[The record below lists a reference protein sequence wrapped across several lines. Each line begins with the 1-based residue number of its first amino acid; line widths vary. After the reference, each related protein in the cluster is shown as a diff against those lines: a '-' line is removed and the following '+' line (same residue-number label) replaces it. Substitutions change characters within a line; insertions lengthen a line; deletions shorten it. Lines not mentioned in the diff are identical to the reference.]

1 MTIKN
6 ILNFVDF
13 TIKFNQLKRTIFA
26 TGEDRLEND
35 SEHSFQ
41 LAMVAWYIISTK
53 KLKYNIDKVIQYAL
67 VHDLVEIYA
76 GDTFFYSDKA
86 SKEAKHKK
94 EIEARKKIE
103 KNFKEFEDLS
113 KLINDYEARKDPES
127 EFVYAL
133 DKILPVMNIYLD
145 EGRSWR
151 EHNIEFDMLVENK
164 KKVVINKD
172 VLEVWEELVKVVEEN
187 RTDLFGESEGK

>member
-41 LAMVAWYIISTK
+41 LAMVSWYIISTK
-53 KLKYNIDKVIQYAL
+53 RLKYNIDKVIQYAL

-76 GDTFFYSDKA
+76 GDTFLFRQS
-86 SKEAKHKK
+86 
-94 EIEARKKIE
+94 
-103 KNFKEFEDLS
+103 FK
-113 KLINDYEARKDPES
+113 RC
-127 EFVYAL
+127 
-133 DKILPVMNIYLD
+133 
-145 EGRSWR
+145 
-151 EHNIEFDMLVENK
+151 
-164 KKVVINKD
+164 
-172 VLEVWEELVKVVEEN
+172 
-187 RTDLFGESEGK
+187 